1 MIFMAPQDG
10 EEGTK
15 NDENGTSS
23 EVRPQPRWID
33 RLAEGSQPP
42 PSPGFRVW
50 YGESEWQPGLTAK
63 LAIGLGAMWLLN
75 LMWPRP

>member
-10 EEGTK
+10 NQEAQK
-15 NDENGTSS
+15 PDEVPSS
-23 EVRPQPRWID
+23 EAGSQRRWMD

-50 YGESEWQPGLTAK
+50 YGESEWQPGVAVK
-63 LAIGLGAMWLLN
+63 LLIGLGVMWLLN
-75 LMWPRP
+75 VMWPKP